1 MIRMFLAAGRRP
13 CGLRIGVAAA
23 LFFAA
28 AVSGCNGQR
37 SGNQALDD
45 QFKDNP
51 QFKKTSVA
59 KFAGTVTIDGQAPA
73 KEWKLFVILT
83 DAQHLDENAHVDKPR
98 LCVPCDSEGKFV
110 FGTYDKADGVV
121 PGKYVVT
128 FVELHP
134 PAAKSLGKGGR
145 PGAFSVGARASYL
158 GPDELK
164 NLYNDPDKNKGEPTF
179 NVDLQPPGK
188 DNYTFDLAVAGKE
201 TAPAGPNAVT
211 KIKGGR

>member
-1 MIRMFLAAGRRP
+1 MFLAAGRRP
-13 CGLRIGVAAA
+13 CRLRFGVAAA

-28 AVSGCNGQR
+28 AASGCNSQR

-51 QFKKTSVA
+51 QFKKTAVA
-59 KFAGTVTIDGQAPA
+59 KFAGTVPVDGQPPA
-73 KEWKLFVILT
+73 KEWKLYVILT
-83 DAQHLDENAHVDKPR
+83 DAQHLDENAHADKPR
-98 LCVPCDSEGKFV
+98 LCAPCDSEGKFA
-110 FGTYDKADGVV
+110 FGTYDKADGVAV
-121 PGKYVVT
+121 GKYVVT
-128 FVELHP
+128 FVELHAP
-134 PAAKSLGKGGR
+134 VAKTFGGKSR
-145 PGAFSVGARASYL
+145 GAVSMGARPSYL

-164 NLYNDPDKNKGEPTF
+164 NLYNDPDKNKDEPTF

-211 KIKGGR
+211 KIKLGR

>member
-13 CGLRIGVAAA
+13 CRLFVGVAAA

-28 AVSGCNGQR
+28 GVSGCNSQR
-37 SGNQALDD
+37 SGNQTLDD

-51 QFKKTSVA
+51 QFKKTAVA
-59 KFAGTVTIDGQAPA
+59 KFAGTVTVDGQAPA

-83 DAQHLDENAHVDKPR
+83 DAQHLDENAHADKPR
-98 LCVPCDSEGKFV
+98 HCVPCDSEGKFA

-134 PAAKSLGKGGR
+134 PAAKSLSKGR
-145 PGAFSVGARASYL
+145 GAFSVASRAFFM

-164 NLYNDPDKNKGEPTF
+164 NLYNDPDKNKDEPTF
-179 NVDLQPPGK
+179 NLDLQPPGK

-201 TAPAGPNAVT
+201 AAPAGPNAVT